1 MSGDPDPGFND
12 KLLEI
17 DPKLKD
23 FSYGPQSYDAA
34 MIIALAAL
42 AGRRRL
48 R

>member
-12 KLLEI
+12 RLLEI

-23 FSYGPQSYDAA
+23 YSYGPQSYDAA
-34 MIIALAAL
+34 IIIG
-42 AGRRRL
+42 AGGDRGRQRQ